1 MARAAKYIAIL
12 GLFLAA
18 VSAAA
23 GIVTARRYGTGAYQA
38 SAVAAILVWLVGG
51 ISLAIVASAKTSA
64 GRLNCALLAMLIRMT
79 LPLAALLF
87 FQSTN
92 DPLLAD
98 GIAGLIVV
106 HYLAGL
112 IVETLMSVRLA
123 SRMGASGS
131 AGGREGISVT

>member
-12 GLFLAA
+12 GVFLAA

-23 GIVTARRYGTGAYQA
+23 GIVAARRYGTGAYQA
-38 SAVAAILVWLVGG
+38 SAVAAILIWLVGAT
-51 ISLAIVASAKTSA
+51 SLAIVALAKTPA
-64 GRLNCALLAMLIRMT
+64 GRLNCALLAMLVRMT

-87 FQSTN
+87 FMNTN

-112 IVETLMSVRLA
+112 VVETLMSVRLA
-123 SRMGASGS
+123 SANASPVVPAGA
-131 AGGREGISVT
+131 